1 VAVKVI
7 MATFPV
13 FRFREDYAAS
23 AGPFF
28 VVLGEKGMAY
38 GTTYT
43 VLQFHR
49 YANGSMVPSLIRELS
64 SQLVREQ
71 AYKLRGI
78 ELNVDDVIEL
88 MVIVWNA
95 TVIGG
100 KRVAAQQ
107 HRFAKYSPVLQR
119 VVHLKSDAPMYLTY
133 LRNRGLVL
141 TV

>member
-1 VAVKVI
+1 MTVKVI

-28 VVLGEKGMAY
+28 VVLGEKSMAY

-49 YANGSMVPSLIRELS
+49 YANGTMMPSLIRELS

-71 AYKLRGI
+71 AYKLHGI

-88 MVIVWNA
+88 LVIVWNA
-95 TVIGG
+95 G
-100 KRVAAQQ
+100 KRATAQQ

-119 VVHLKSDAPMYLTY
+119 VVHLKSDAPMYSTY